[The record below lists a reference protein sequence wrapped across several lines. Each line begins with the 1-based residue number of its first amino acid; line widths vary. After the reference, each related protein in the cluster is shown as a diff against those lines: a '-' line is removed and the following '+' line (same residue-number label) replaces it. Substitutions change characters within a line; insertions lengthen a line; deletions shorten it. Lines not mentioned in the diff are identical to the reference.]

1 MTTVVAVADTVEQV
15 KQRMIQA
22 STGPTDIFAVAYLQL
37 CQVSYLDPADI
48 PAAVVALPPLDS
60 TGSWQCIWGP
70 AQNSD
75 ESNLAFVA
83 AYFMDAGPPATFAA
97 AVTRGTDTD
106 ITDGWG
112 VVVQIWEDM
121 DVTRQVPLSWAPGN
135 SARIAGGTA
144 DGLSDIQSLT
154 SGGNTLAQFLGAY
167 LSDPTNQN
175 PVLVVTGHSLGGC
188 LTSVIAPWLQSALA
202 SQCPGLHIVPAT
214 FAAPTAGNAD
224 FATYFQTSFGYSLRV
239 FNSLDIVPLGWEDI
253 TAVDSIYDTCN
264 LDVPDLVFAGAK
276 VFSDL
281 MSIAG
286 VSYAQPATN
295 QVPLAGACTTS
306 DVDWYGE
313 ALYQHHT
320 TTYMTLLGGTSVVS
334 APPVPARRRNSP
346 SRLRKRLGPL
356 ASLPKPATR

>member
-1 MTTVVAVADTVEQV
+1 MTTVAAVDTREEV
-15 KQRMIQA
+15 KQRMTQVSA
-22 STGPTDIFAVAYLQL
+22 DPTNIFAVAYLQL
-37 CQVSYLDPADI
+37 CQVSYLDPTDI
-48 PAAVVALPPLDS
+48 PAAVVALPPIDS

-70 AQNSD
+70 AQSSD
-75 ESNLAFVA
+75 DSNLVFVA
-83 AYFMDAGPPATFAA
+83 AFVMSGLPIFAA
-97 AVTRGTDTD
+97 VVTRGTDVNID
-106 ITDGWG
+106 DGWG

-154 SGGNTLAQFLGAY
+154 SGGNTLLQFLGTY
-167 LSDPTNQN
+167 LSDPANQN

-188 LTSVIAPWLQSALA
+188 LTSVIAPWLQSAL
-202 SQCPGLHIVPAT
+202 PNELHIVPAT

-239 FNSLDIVPLGWEDI
+239 FNSLDIVPLGWENI
-253 TAVDSIYDTCN
+253 NGVDDIYDTCN
-264 LDVPDLVFAGAK
+264 LDVPDLVYAGAK

-286 VSYAQPATN
+286 VSYTQPATN
-295 QVPLAGACTTS
+295 QVPLTGACTTS

-334 APPVPARRRNSP
+334 SPPLPARRRSAP
-346 SRLRKRLGPL
+346 SRLRKRFGP
-356 ASLPKPATR
+356 ARQLPKSVKR